1 MTVETAL
8 YPNQLNASWPA
19 QSDIVREGAGHLRTV
34 KTVFRTTFPN
44 VAGAVSPTHVEL
56 NYMVGVTSG
65 VQAQINT
72 KGDIAGQTWTGTHV
86 FPSTTTVGPLTPTI
100 QGYLATVTSDAQAQ
114 INTKA
119 AKAGDTY
126 TGAHNFGG
134 ATSVTLPAATSIGS
148 VSDVEIGYLDGVTA
162 PVQSQLAG
170 KADINGES
178 YTGTHDFTGA
188 TVQVATQPAGTSDTT
203 PASTAFV
210 AATAFSSALP
220 AQAGNAG
227 KLLTT
232 DGTNASWQLFTT
244 LSAYGITDAVKQTVD
259 LGNIDLNA
267 VVTSGFYLVGTPT
280 NGPTGFANGQLIV
293 SRGGDRASQ
302 IAIAAG
308 GRMWVRGASG
318 LTGTPV
324 WGVWRAVA
332 FHSDIAA
339 VPTGGL
345 MDCSA
350 ANYFAAVVSAN
361 TTLSF
366 GNIPSGAYSA
376 VLEVYRTAGTITFPT
391 GTVWTG
397 SVPTLGVGR
406 HLFFF
411 QRAQLGTEGWYVS
424 ALTGYSA

>member
-19 QSDIVREGAGHLRTV
+19 QSDIVREGAGHIRAV
-34 KTVFRTTFPN
+34 KTVLKTTFPN
-44 VAGAVSPTHVEL
+44 VTGAVTPTHVEL

-72 KGDIAGQTWTGTHV
+72 KGAIAGQTWTGTHV

-188 TVQVATQPAGTSDTT
+188 TVQVATQPAGTSNTT
-203 PASTAFV
+203 PASTEFV

-227 KLLTT
+227 KLLAT
-232 DGTNASWQLFTT
+232 DGTNASWRLFTT
-244 LSAYGITDAVKQTVD
+244 LSAYGITDAVNTTGDQTVAGNKSFSGNLLATGGA
-259 LGNIDLNA
+259 LGY
-267 VVTSGFYLVGTPT
+267 GVGAGGTASQPGQNSDNQAKNLT
-280 NGPTGFANGQLIV
+280 VALHKPTGVITMGN
-293 SRGGDRASQ
+293 ASL
-302 IAIAAG
+302 
-308 GRMWVRGASG
+308 GASTTVTFQ
-318 LTGTPV
+318 LRSNAITTSSTV
-324 WGVWRAVA
+324 
-332 FHSDIAA
+332 STTILNSSIASA
-339 VPTGGL
+339 GNYRLEVVSNFTGGVFL
-345 MDCSA
+345 RLT
-350 ANYFAAVVSAN
+350 N
-361 TTLSF
+361 LS
-366 GNIPSGAYSA
+366 GGALA
-376 VLEVYRTAGTITFPT
+376 EALQFHFNVHAGAT
-391 GTVWTG
+391 
-397 SVPTLGVGR
+397 S
-406 HLFFF
+406 
-411 QRAQLGTEGWYVS
+411 
-424 ALTGYSA
+424 